1 MENQLLKSAKDFF
14 DDEVLTRI
22 GQSLNQDNEQ
32 VKQGLN
38 VVVPSLFLGLSQQT
52 EGGGGISTILEQ
64 AKQRFSNF
72 DVNQLLGGQEARGD
86 AEGQSGES
94 GGSNILT
101 SIFGGGLETVLG
113 TVAGYLGFSAESVQK
128 LMGLSLPAIFSTL
141 TNKGQQWDAN
151 TINQTLQDNKTAFA
165 AAIPAGLG
173 LGAFGKLF
181 DGGHFSAPEEVKS
194 EEIVPEEV
202 IPDTPV
208 EEPVEHIEN
217 RPGATIINPATELEA
232 HKEPL
237 ALPRADGAR
246 AAAASTGSS
255 GGGWWKILIA
265 LIVIALLWFLFGK
278 GCSGNKNGAVT
289 DTSVNQGPV
298 DSGNTMGNGAASP
311 VDREHLD
318 VMLPNGGKL
327 GAFKSGIEDRL
338 VQFLKSDYKSLGEDS
353 LKNTWFDFDNLNF
366 ETGTAKVLPESQA
379 QLSNLAEILKAF
391 PAANVK
397 IGGYTDKTG
406 NEEYNKKLSLERANA
421 VKDYLD
427 KAGLSKQVT
436 GAEGYGSQFAKYPA
450 DAPETDRILDR
461 HVAVSVR

>member
-1 MENQLLKSAKDFF
+1 
-14 DDEVLTRI
+14 
-22 GQSLNQDNEQ
+22 
-32 VKQGLN
+32 
-38 VVVPSLFLGLSQQT
+38 
-52 EGGGGISTILEQ
+52 
-64 AKQRFSNF
+64 
-72 DVNQLLGGQEARGD
+72 
-86 AEGQSGES
+86 EGQSGES

-181 DGGHFSAPEEVKS
+181 DGGHFSAPEEVK
-194 EEIVPEEV
+194 PEEV

-217 RPGATIINPATELEA
+217 RHGATVINPATELEA

-246 AAAASTGSS
+246 AAAAATGSS
-255 GGGWWKILIA
+255 GGGWWKILVA

-278 GCSGNKNGAVT
+278 GCSGNKNGGTT
-289 DTSVNQGPV
+289 DTSVNQGQV
-298 DSGNTMGNGAASP
+298 DSGNTMGNGTTSP

-391 PAANVK
+391 PTANVK

-406 NEEYNKKLSLERANA
+406 NEEYNKKLSLDRANA

-427 KAGLSKQVT
+427 KVGLSKQVI

>member
-38 VVVPSLFLGLSQQT
+38 VVVPSLFLGLSQQA

-72 DVNQLLGGQEARGD
+72 DVNQLLGGQEARED

-181 DGGHFSAPEEVKS
+181 DGGYFSAPEEVK
-194 EEIVPEEV
+194 PEEV

-208 EEPVEHIEN
+208 EHIEN
-217 RPGATIINPATELEA
+217 RHGATVINPATELEA

-246 AAAASTGSS
+246 AAAAATGSS
-255 GGGWWKILIA
+255 GGGWWKILVA

-278 GCSGNKNGAVT
+278 GCSGNKNGGTT
-289 DTSVNQGPV
+289 DTSVNQGQV
-298 DSGNTMGNGAASP
+298 DSGNTMGNGTTSP

-391 PAANVK
+391 PTANVK

-406 NEEYNKKLSLERANA
+406 NEEYNKKLSLDRANA

-427 KAGLSKQVT
+427 KVGLSKQVI

>member
-14 DDEVLTRI
+14 DEETLTRV

-38 VVVPSLFLGLSQQT
+38 VVVPAMFLGLSQQADT
-52 EGGGGISTILEQ
+52 DNGFVAILEQ

-72 DVNQLLGGQEARGD
+72 DLSQLFD
-86 AEGQSGES
+86 GQSGDSEIEGQQTAAES
-94 GGSNILT
+94 SGEGNMLT
-101 SIFGGGLETVLG
+101 SIFGGGLETALG
-113 TVAGYLGFSAESVQK
+113 TVAGYLGFSADSVHK
-128 LMGLSLPAIFSTL
+128 LMGLSLPAIFSSL
-141 TNKGQQWDAN
+141 TGKGQHWDAN
-151 TINQTLQDNKTAFA
+151 AISQTLKDNKTAFA

-181 DGGHFSAPEEVKS
+181 DGGHFSAPEEAAPAASVEDAVGNMGTHQS
-194 EEIVPEEV
+194 
-202 IPDTPV
+202 IPV
-208 EEPVEHIEN
+208 
-217 RPGATIINPATELEA
+217 INPATELEA

-237 ALPRADGAR
+237 ALPRVGQTE
-246 AAAASTGSS
+246 AAVVPTNSS

-278 GCSGNKNGAVT
+278 GCSGSKNGGAT
-289 DTSVNQGPV
+289 DTSVNPVQV
-298 DSGNTMGNGAASP
+298 DSGNAMGADGTSK
-311 VDREHLD
+311 VDREQLD
-318 VMLPNGGKL
+318 VPLPNGGKL
-327 GAFKSGIEDRL
+327 AAFKSGIEDRL

-366 ETGTAKVLPESQA
+366 ETNTAKVSPESQI

-391 PAANVK
+391 PTANVK

-406 NEEYNKKLSLERANA
+406 NEDFNKKLSLDRANA

-427 KAGLSKQVT
+427 KAGLSKQVV

-450 DAPETDRILDR
+450 DAPEAERILDR

>member
-14 DDEVLTRI
+14 DEQVLARV

-38 VVVPSLFLGLSQQT
+38 AVVPALFLGLSQQS
-52 EGGGGISTILEQ
+52 ENGGVIGKILEQ
-64 AKQRFSNF
+64 AKLHFPSF
-72 DVNQLLGGQEARGD
+72 DPGQILGGQPDGGEVEGQQPDEGD
-86 AEGQSGES
+86 AGHG
-94 GGSNILT
+94 NILS
-101 SIFGGGLETVLG
+101 SIFGGGLDTVLT
-113 TVAGYLGFSAESVQK
+113 TVAGYLGFNADSVKK
-128 LMGLSLPAIFSTL
+128 LMGFSLPAIFSSL
-141 TNKGQQWDAN
+141 TNKGQNWDAEGVG
-151 TINQTLQDNKTAFA
+151 QKLKENKTAFA
-165 AAIPAGLG
+165 AAIPAGLS

-181 DGGHFSAPEEVKS
+181 DSGHFSAPEEALPETPIEEAVKD
-194 EEIVPEEV
+194 
-202 IPDTPV
+202 IPNHTDTP
-208 EEPVEHIEN
+208 
-217 RPGATIINPATELEA
+217 IINPATELEA

-237 ALPRADGAR
+237 ALPRADASR
-246 AAAASTGSS
+246 SAAASTGSS

-278 GCSGNKNGAVT
+278 GCSSGKKEGAS
-289 DTSVNQGPV
+289 DTSVNRGMV
-298 DSGNTMGNGAASP
+298 DSGNAMGSGAASHI
-311 VDREHLD
+311 DREHLD

-327 GAFKSGIEDRL
+327 GAFKSGIEDKL

-366 ETGTAKVLPESQA
+366 ESGTAKVLPESQV

-406 NEEYNKKLSLERANA
+406 NEDFNKKLSLDRANA

-427 KAGLSKQVT
+427 KAGLSKQVV
-436 GAEGYGSQFAKYPA
+436 GAEGYGSQFAKYAA

-461 HVAVSVR
+461 HVSISVR

>member
-14 DDEVLTRI
+14 DDEILTRI

-72 DVNQLLGGQEARGD
+72 DLNQLLGGQEAGEG
-86 AEGQSGES
+86 AEGQPGES
-94 GGSNILT
+94 GSSGNGNMLN

-128 LMGLSLPAIFSTL
+128 LMGLSLPAIFSSL
-141 TNKGQQWDAN
+141 TNRGQQWDAN
-151 TINQTLQDNKTAFA
+151 TINKTLQDNKTAFA

-181 DGGHFSAPEEVKS
+181 DGGHFSAPEEV
-194 EEIVPEEV
+194 IPE
-202 IPDTPV
+202 PPV
-208 EEPVEHIEN
+208 EEPVKHIEN
-217 RPGATIINPATELEA
+217 HPGATVINPATELEA

-246 AAAASTGSS
+246 AAAASTVSS
-255 GGGWWKILIA
+255 GGGWWKILVA

-278 GCSGNKNGAVT
+278 GCSGNKNVGVT
-289 DTSVNQGPV
+289 DTSVNQGQV
-298 DSGNTMGNGAASP
+298 DSGNTMGNGTASQI
-311 VDREHLD
+311 DREHLD